1 VSYTLSLYTGCGD
14 KNRANSGNGI
24 SGQNLSLCRTLP
36 LQERGQRTLLFSFWP
51 SRVSCLEND
60 HVTAARLQLADHSSI
75 RWALASS
82 GKLCSFH
89 SEGPSTP
96 SGRVIPAL
104 MPSPLRAYFTTTS
117 PGRGCATVP
126 SAVWSSPRCALQA
139 CDSERISSGTAIVV
153 SPIWRSPARVRVV
166 RHSGLA
172 QPTGSAWS
180 RVASQAWAAAS
191 SASRC
196 AA

>member
-75 RWALASS
+75 RWALASRWEAVFFPF
-82 GKLCSFH
+82 GGPLHSFRQGDPRPDAVAVTGLLH
-89 SEGPSTP
+89 DHFARPGMRHGPFGGLELTEVRTP
-96 SGRVIPAL
+96 GMR
-104 MPSPLRAYFTTTS
+104 LRA
-117 PGRGCATVP
+117 
-126 SAVWSSPRCALQA
+126 
-139 CDSERISSGTAIVV
+139 D
-153 SPIWRSPARVRVV
+153 
-166 RHSGLA
+166 
-172 QPTGSAWS
+172 
-180 RVASQAWAAAS
+180 
-191 SASRC
+191 
-196 AA
+196 